1 MMDTEEKLCR
11 LRVKAGERERV
22 REEQFQNKDSLETIR
37 EVCGLSESEL
47 QKFQQ
52 EVDAEY
58 TAERKAILHQ
68 FQHRYGNWSS
78 VKQLLFTFKG
88 RPSRSDFRL
97 AELGVFTIHS
107 RIAASTAICPVLGIL
122 TLICWLAHINLA
134 IKRSHDRGYSGWFL
148 ILGCVPLIQFWP
160 MVELFFL
167 AGEDGENRFGPE
179 PIEFDSMHDPN

>member
-1 MMDTEEKLCR
+1 MMDTEEKLRR
-11 LRVKAGERERV
+11 LRAKAEERERV
-22 REEQFQNKDSLETIR
+22 REEQLQNKDSLEAIQ
-37 EVCGLSESEL
+37 EVYGLSESEL
-47 QKFQQ
+47 QKLQQ

-58 TAERKAILHQ
+58 AAERKAEPHQ

-78 VKQLLFTFKG
+78 FKQLLFTSKG
-88 RPSRSDFRL
+88 RLSRGDFWF
-97 AELGVFTIHS
+97 AELGVFAIHS
-107 RIAASTAICPVLGIL
+107 LIAASIIAYPVLGIL

-167 AGEDGENRFGPE
+167 AGENGENRFGPE
-179 PIEFDSMHDPN
+179 PIEFDSTHNPT